1 MVEIRQRLG
10 IARATVTRIRETQNQ
25 DLVSTETIFL
35 QMRKVCEL
43 IAFGSLIANRD
54 LYAQHHAEFAKDWRL
69 KRMVERLKKINPAFF
84 PVPTAAPVQTA
95 PGHFHLGASVALSVT
110 EDELVTLYD
119 TCGRILHTRNPFS
132 TDPVTHNIGYSVD
145 EWLARLEGL
154 MRHAS
159 RRLTL
164 ASADA
169 GYRASPRLPIGA
181 HAVTASLT
189 GGPVSMRYDPAR
201 HDAGDPHASDND
213 RHVSG
218 GDGDVPHRPGD
229 ALAASYHLQAGSDRR
244 IDRLQHLP

>member
-1 MVEIRQRLG
+1 MAELILPSGSVNTEDTKRYANGMVEIRQRLG
-10 IARATVTRIRETQNQ
+10 IARATVARIRETQNQ

-95 PGHFHLGASVALSVT
+95 PGHFHLGTSVALSVT

-132 TDPVTHNIGYSVD
+132 TDPF
-145 EWLARLEGL
+145 
-154 MRHAS
+154 AS
-159 RRLTL
+159 TVLK
-164 ASADA
+164 
-169 GYRASPRLPIGA
+169 GIHPI
-181 HAVTASLT
+181 
-189 GGPVSMRYDPAR
+189 
-201 HDAGDPHASDND
+201 
-213 RHVSG
+213 
-218 GDGDVPHRPGD
+218 
-229 ALAASYHLQAGSDRR
+229 R
-244 IDRLQHLP
+244 IMG